1 MLFASLLRAACVFQ
15 CVLLTCLSFLGAHTF
30 NTVTVIVSPPER
42 YWYLRSGLSSGGGGS
57 RHMSTQT
64 VTLVVYIFK
73 RQLPLEMSGGT
84 ACCPF
89 SPSANVKMLFQWP
102 IPETSFIL
110 TQLSSA
116 FLRRHIFPLNT
127 PKQRAY
133 LCLLRRSSEIQPLKA
148 GSGRDLG
155 RDRPAKLHG

>member
-1 MLFASLLRAACVFQ
+1 MLFTSLLRAACVFQ

-30 NTVTVIVSPPER
+30 NTATVIVSP
-42 YWYLRSGLSSGGGGS
+42 RSGIGIYCLDFPPGGGS
-57 RHMSTQT
+57 RHMSTQA
-64 VTLVVYIFK
+64 VTLAVYIFK

-89 SPSANVKMLFQWP
+89 SPSANVKILFQWP
-102 IPETSFIL
+102 IPEMSLIL

-127 PKQRAY
+127 LKQRAH

-155 RDRPAKLHG
+155 RDRPAKLYG